1 MKCSLLKT
9 NNIFFFLFFIIE
21 ISFGQVSAYKEIN
34 GTINEGST
42 SVENVNIINNST
54 QIAVVSDEKGMFSIA
69 AKEGDVL
76 VFSSVNL
83 DPLKHRITAEDIAT
97 KNLLIRMTAKQ
108 IELKEVVVNE
118 NANIT
123 AENLGII
130 PYGQKKYTPAERKVY
145 TATSTS
151 VDKVLNA
158 ISGRTAMLKK
168 EVAVEKK
175 EALFRKLEY
184 LFDENYYT
192 ERLRIPVDDIKGF
205 QLFCVEDADFAVS
218 LNTKNKTMSM
228 FLITDLARKYLTI
241 LENEK

>member
-1 MKCSLLKT
+1 MRISRV
-9 NNIFFFLFFIIE
+9 ISIIVFLFVQIV
-21 ISFGQVSAYKEIN
+21 FGQKNDAKLLAGKVLEQ
-34 GTINEGST
+34 ST
-42 SVENVNIINNST
+42 SIEGVNIINNAT
-54 QIAVVSDEKGMFSIA
+54 QAAAVSDSDGNFSITVR
-69 AKEGDVL
+69 EGDVL
-76 VFSSVNL
+76 VFSAVNL
-83 DPLKHRITAEDIAT
+83 DPVKHRITSEDLTINSLVV
-97 KNLLIRMTAKQ
+97 KMTAKEV
-108 IELKEVVVNE
+108 ELKEVVVNE

-151 VDKVLNA
+151 VDKLLNA

-168 EVAVEKK
+168 EVNIEKK

-184 LFDENYYT
+184 LFEENYYT
-192 ERLRIPVDDIKGF
+192 DRLKIPVDDIKGF
-205 QLFCVEDADFAVS
+205 QLFCVDNTEFAVS

>member
-1 MKCSLLKT
+1 MKLSNRIIIVLLV
-9 NNIFFFLFFIIE
+9 LFVQ
-21 ISFGQVSAYKEIN
+21 ISFGQKTVAKELL
-34 GTINEGST
+34 GRVLEQSSVVEG
-42 SVENVNIINNST
+42 VNIINNTT
-54 QIAVVSDEKGMFSIA
+54 QVATISDADGNFSIA
-69 AKEGDVL
+69 VREGDVL

-83 DPLKHRITAEDIAT
+83 EPLKHRITAEDLT
-97 KNLLIRMTAKQ
+97 LSLIVFKMTAKEV
-108 IELKEVVVNE
+108 ELKEVIVNE
-118 NANIT
+118 NAHIT

-130 PYGQKKYTPAERKVY
+130 PHGQKKYTPAERKVY

-151 VDKVLNA
+151 VDKILNS

-168 EVAVEKK
+168 EVNVEKK

-184 LFDENYYT
+184 LFEENYYT
-192 ERLRIPVDDIKGF
+192 DRLKIPVDYIKGF
-205 QLFCVEDADFAVS
+205 QLFCVDDAEFAVS

>member
-1 MKCSLLKT
+1 VKISKVISIIVFL
-9 NNIFFFLFFIIE
+9 IFVQL
-21 ISFGQVSAYKEIN
+21 SFGQKSDYKQLVGKVMEQSTPI
-34 GTINEGST
+34 EG
-42 SVENVNIINNST
+42 VNIINNNT
-54 QIAVVSDEKGMFSIA
+54 QAATVSDSDGGFSITV
-69 AKEGDVL
+69 KEGDVL
-76 VFSSVNL
+76 VFSAVNL
-83 DPLKHRITAEDIAT
+83 EPVKRRIALEDISPNVLVI
-97 KNLLIRMTAKQ
+97 KMTAKEV
-108 IELKEVVVNE
+108 ELKEVVVNE

-151 VDKVLNA
+151 VDKLLNA

-168 EVAVEKK
+168 EVNVEKK

-184 LFDENYYT
+184 LFEENYYT
-192 ERLRIPVDDIKGF
+192 QRLRIPVDDIKGF
-205 QLFCVEDADFAVS
+205 QLFCVDDADFAVS

>member
-1 MKCSLLKT
+1 MTGKVQ
-9 NNIFFFLFFIIE
+9 E
-21 ISFGQVSAYKEIN
+21 Q
-34 GTINEGST
+34 ST
-42 SVENVNIINNST
+42 SVEGVNIINNAT
-54 QIAVVSDEKGMFSIA
+54 QAATVSDSDGSFSIA
-69 AKEGDVL
+69 VREGDVL
-76 VFSSVNL
+76 VFSAVNL
-83 DPLKHRITAEDIAT
+83 DPVKHRITSEDIT
-97 KNLLIRMTAKQ
+97 TGFLVVKMTAKEVQ
-108 IELKEVVVNE
+108 LKEVVVNE

-151 VDKVLNA
+151 IDKLLNK

-168 EVAVEKK
+168 EVNVEKK

-184 LFDENYYT
+184 LFEENYYT
-192 ERLRIPVDDIKGF
+192 NRLKIPVDDIKGF
-205 QLFCVEDADFAVS
+205 QLFCVDDTEFAVS

>member
-1 MKCSLLKT
+1 MKINNSILVFLL
-9 NNIFFFLFFIIE
+9 IVVQ
-21 ISFGQVSAYKEIN
+21 ISFGQNTASKEIM
-34 GTINEGST
+34 GQIVEKTT
-42 SVENVNIINNST
+42 SVDGVNIINNTS
-54 QIAVVSDEKGMFSIA
+54 QVSAMSDSNGMFSILG
-69 AKEGDVL
+69 KEGDVL

-83 DPLKHRITAEDIAT
+83 EPLKHRITAEDLAAT
-97 KNLLIRMTAKQ
+97 SILIRMTAKE

-151 VDKVLNA
+151 VDKLLNM
-158 ISGRTAMLKK
+158 ISGRTTMLKK
-168 EVAVEKK
+168 EVNVEKK
-175 EALFRKLEY
+175 EMLFRKMEY
-184 LFDENYYT
+184 LFEENYYT
-192 ERLRIPVDDIKGF
+192 DRLKIPVDDIKGF
-205 QLFCVEDADFAVS
+205 QLYCVDDAEFAVS

-228 FLITDLARKYLTI
+228 FLITDLARRYLII

>member
-1 MKCSLLKT
+1 MKT
-9 NNIFFFLFFIIE
+9 NNSILIFLLMVAQ
-21 ISFGQVSAYKEIN
+21 ISFGQNTASKEIM
-34 GTINEGST
+34 GQIVEKTT
-42 SVENVNIINNST
+42 SVDGVNIINNTTQVST
-54 QIAVVSDEKGMFSIA
+54 TSDPNGMFSIPG
-69 AKEGDVL
+69 KEGDVL

-83 DPLKHRITAEDIAT
+83 EPFKHRITAEDLTVSSI
-97 KNLLIRMTAKQ
+97 LIRMTAKE

-151 VDKVLNA
+151 VDKLLNM
-158 ISGRTAMLKK
+158 ISGRTTMLKK
-168 EVAVEKK
+168 EVNVEKK
-175 EALFRKLEY
+175 EMLFRKMEY
-184 LFDENYYT
+184 LFEENYYT
-192 ERLRIPVDDIKGF
+192 DRLKIPVDDIKGF
-205 QLFCVEDADFAVS
+205 QLYCVDDADFAVS

-228 FLITDLARKYLTI
+228 FLITDLARRYLII

>member
-1 MKCSLLKT
+1 VRVNRVISII
-9 NNIFFFLFFIIE
+9 IFFVFAQIG
-21 ISFGQVSAYKEIN
+21 FGQNN
-34 GTINEGST
+34 GAKLLMGKVQEQSTPVEG
-42 SVENVNIINNST
+42 VNIINNTT
-54 QIAVVSDEKGMFSIA
+54 QAATISDFDGNFSIPVR
-69 AKEGDVL
+69 EGDVL
-76 VFSSVNL
+76 VFSAVNL
-83 DPLKHRITAEDIAT
+83 DPVKRRISAEDLT
-97 KNLLIRMTAKQ
+97 VSSLLIKMTAKEV
-108 IELKEVVVNE
+108 ELKEVVVNE

-151 VDKVLNA
+151 IDKLLNK

-168 EVAVEKK
+168 EVNVEKK

-184 LFDENYYT
+184 LFEENYYT
-192 ERLRIPVDDIKGF
+192 DRLKIPVDDIKGF
-205 QLFCVEDADFAVS
+205 QLFCVDDAEFAVS

>member
-1 MKCSLLKT
+1 MLL
-9 NNIFFFLFFIIE
+9 IFVQIG
-21 ISFGQVSAYKEIN
+21 FGQKNNSKELLGRIMEQS
-34 GTINEGST
+34 TPIEG
-42 SVENVNIINNST
+42 VNIINNTT
-54 QIAVVSDEKGMFSIA
+54 QVATISDSDGNFSIA
-69 AKEGDVL
+69 VREGDVL
-76 VFSSVNL
+76 VFSAVNL
-83 DPLKHRITAEDIAT
+83 DPLKRRITTEDLAS
-97 KNLLIRMTAKQ
+97 NLLVVKMTAKEV
-108 IELKEVVVNE
+108 ELREVVVNE

-145 TATSTS
+145 TANSTS
-151 VDKVLNA
+151 VDKLLNA

-168 EVAVEKK
+168 EVNVEKK

-192 ERLRIPVDDIKGF
+192 ERLKIPVDYIKGF
-205 QLFCVEDADFAVS
+205 QLFCVEDAEFAVS

>member
-1 MKCSLLKT
+1 MKINNALQILFLL
-9 NNIFFFLFFIIE
+9 LLAQVG
-21 ISFGQVSAYKEIN
+21 FGQNVTSKQITGQIFEQSTN
-34 GTINEGST
+34 VEG
-42 SVENVNIINNST
+42 VNIINNTT
-54 QIAVVSDEKGMFSIA
+54 QVTAVSDVSGAFSIV

-76 VFSSVNL
+76 VFSAVNL
-83 DPLKHRITAEDIAT
+83 DPVKRRITIEDLNAVSIVI
-97 KNLLIRMTAKQ
+97 KMSAKEV
-108 IELKEVVVNE
+108 ELKEVIINE

-151 VDKVLNA
+151 VDKLLNK

-168 EVAVEKK
+168 EVNVEKK
-175 EALFRKLEY
+175 EVLFRKIEY

-192 ERLRIPVDDIKGF
+192 NRLKIPVADIKGF
-205 QLFCVEDADFAVS
+205 QLYCVDDAEFAVS
-218 LNTKNKTMSM
+218 LDTKNKTMSM

>member
-1 MKCSLLKT
+1 MRI
-9 NNIFFFLFFIIE
+9 NNILHIVFFLLVVQFG
-21 ISFGQVSAYKEIN
+21 FGQKTAYKEISGQIFEESSN
-34 GTINEGST
+34 VEG
-42 SVENVNIINNST
+42 VNIINNTT
-54 QIAVVSDEKGMFSIA
+54 QVTAVSDAGGMFSIVV
-69 AKEGDVL
+69 KEGDVL
-76 VFSSVNL
+76 VFSAVNL
-83 DPLKHRITAEDIAT
+83 DPVKRRITAEDLTVSSIVI
-97 KNLLIRMTAKQ
+97 KMTPKEV
-108 IELKEVVVNE
+108 ELKEVIVNE
-118 NANIT
+118 NANVT

-151 VDKVLNA
+151 VDKLLNK

-168 EVAVEKK
+168 EVNVEKK
-175 EALFRKLEY
+175 EMLFRKIEY

-192 ERLRIPVDDIKGF
+192 ERLKIPAEDIKGF
-205 QLFCVEDADFAVS
+205 QLYCVDDAEFAVS

>member
-1 MKCSLLKT
+1 MRISRVISIVVFLLVQ
-9 NNIFFFLFFIIE
+9 
-21 ISFGQVSAYKEIN
+21 ISFGQKNDVKLLTGKVQEQ
-34 GTINEGST
+34 ST
-42 SVENVNIINNST
+42 SVEGVNIINNAT
-54 QIAVVSDEKGMFSIA
+54 QAATVSDSDGSFSIA
-69 AKEGDVL
+69 VREGDVL
-76 VFSSVNL
+76 VFSAVNL
-83 DPLKHRITAEDIAT
+83 DPVKHRITSEDMAANSLVV
-97 KNLLIRMTAKQ
+97 KMTAKEV
-108 IELKEVVVNE
+108 ELKEVVVNE

-151 VDKVLNA
+151 IDKLLNK

-168 EVAVEKK
+168 EVNVEKK

-184 LFDENYYT
+184 LFEENYYT
-192 ERLRIPVDDIKGF
+192 NRLKIPVDDIKGF
-205 QLFCVEDADFAVS
+205 QLFCVDDTEFAVS

>member
-1 MKCSLLKT
+1 VRVSRIIS
-9 NNIFFFLFFIIE
+9 IFVFLFFVQIG
-21 ISFGQVSAYKEIN
+21 FGQKTDVKLLVGKVQEQ
-34 GTINEGST
+34 ST
-42 SVENVNIINNST
+42 SVEGVNIINNAT
-54 QIAVVSDEKGMFSIA
+54 QVATVSDSDGNFSIA
-69 AKEGDVL
+69 VREGDVL
-76 VFSSVNL
+76 VFSAVNL
-83 DPLKHRITAEDIAT
+83 DPVKRRITAEDLTVNSLVI
-97 KNLLIRMTAKQ
+97 KMTAKEV
-108 IELKEVVVNE
+108 ELKEVVVNE

-151 VDKVLNA
+151 IDKLLNK

-168 EVAVEKK
+168 EVNVEKK
-175 EALFRKLEY
+175 EVLFRKLEY

-192 ERLRIPVDDIKGF
+192 NRLKIPVDDIKGF
-205 QLFCVEDADFAVS
+205 QLFCVDDAEFAVS

>member
-1 MKCSLLKT
+1 VLLV
-9 NNIFFFLFFIIE
+9 FFVQ
-21 ISFGQVSAYKEIN
+21 ISFGQKAVSKELL
-34 GTINEGST
+34 GRVLEQSSVVEG
-42 SVENVNIINNST
+42 VNIINNAT
-54 QIAVVSDEKGMFSIA
+54 QVAAISDADGNFSIA
-69 AKEGDVL
+69 VREGDVL

-83 DPLKHRITAEDIAT
+83 EPLKHRITAEDLA
-97 KNLLIRMTAKQ
+97 LSLIVFKMTAKEV
-108 IELKEVVVNE
+108 ELKEVIVNE
-118 NANIT
+118 NAHIT

-151 VDKVLNA
+151 VDKILNS

-168 EVAVEKK
+168 EVNVEKK

-192 ERLRIPVDDIKGF
+192 DRLKIPVDYIKGF
-205 QLFCVEDADFAVS
+205 QLFCIDDTEFAVS

>member
-1 MKCSLLKT
+1 MKINKIISI
-9 NNIFFFLFFIIE
+9 NILLFFVQFT
-21 ISFGQVSAYKEIN
+21 FGQKNDLRQLVGKVVEHSTPI
-34 GTINEGST
+34 EG
-42 SVENVNIINNST
+42 VNIINNTT
-54 QIAVVSDEKGMFSIA
+54 QAATVSDSEGNFLLM

-76 VFSSVNL
+76 VFSAVNL
-83 DPLKHRITAEDIAT
+83 EPQKRRITVEDLYPNT
-97 KNLLIRMTAKQ
+97 LVVKMEVKEV
-108 IELKEVVVNE
+108 ELKEVVVNE

-151 VDKVLNA
+151 VDKLLNA

-168 EVAVEKK
+168 EVNVEKK
-175 EALFRKLEY
+175 EMLFRKLEY
-184 LFDENYYT
+184 LFEENYYT
-192 ERLRIPVDDIKGF
+192 DRLKIPVDDIKGF
-205 QLFCVEDADFAVS
+205 QLFCMDDADFAVS